1 MKKIL
6 LWLFVIIVLGVGA
19 AWWAG
24 QQVARAYRGFP
35 GEEVFVEIPQGS
47 GVAAI
52 GERLAVAGVRA
63 T

>member
-24 QQVARAYRGFP
+24 QQVGRAYRGFP
-35 GEEVFVEIPQGS
+35 GRKCSSKFRK
-47 GVAAI
+47 AA
-52 GERLAVAGVRA
+52 VSPP
-63 T
+63 